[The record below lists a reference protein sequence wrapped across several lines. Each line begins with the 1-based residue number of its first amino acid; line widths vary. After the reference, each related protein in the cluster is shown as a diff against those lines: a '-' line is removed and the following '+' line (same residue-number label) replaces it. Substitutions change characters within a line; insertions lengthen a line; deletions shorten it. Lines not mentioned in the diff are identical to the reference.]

1 MAEQS
6 PQTTQEI
13 AQLKQEIEVLRRLI
27 YQNNYSD
34 LQVFTK
40 KVQFKSNVGFYN
52 TEPVAQQAAI
62 AAPTAPGVT
71 YSQAEAQ
78 SAVAKINALILVL
91 KNIGIT
97 L

>member
-1 MAEQS
+1 MMTPE
-6 PQTTQEI
+6 EL
-13 AQLKQEIEVLRRLI
+13 QLITDLKKEVETLKSLF

-52 TEPVAQQAAI
+52 TAPVAQQATI
-62 AAPTAPGVT
+62 TAPTAPGAT

-78 SAVAKINALILVL
+78 SAVAKINALILAL
-91 KNIGIT
+91 KTIGIT